1 MTIAVFGMM
10 TPKNESKNKNKDNT
24 MKHIKFIVTLAVLW
38 CIGATSSHAQE
49 FRLLMSRS
57 IMEMPDY
64 KKATAINK
72 ITDWIEVSDGGIY
85 TNFMEV
91 NDFLQKM
98 KTPGLKGLEEANQ
111 FRRMRD
117 RTILTFKFDDNER
130 YYSYN
135 VVAKHGNITKK
146 LTTSKYFFMNVPMSD
161 EPVELT
167 VSTIYAPENAIHI
180 KCQSVPFG
188 NDSLYVFQL
197 DKVCQKVDDTFN
209 LEVLMS
215 DSTSENLPIT
225 NQKFQCVF
233 SQTERYPTKAYLGV
247 TGKKLELDI
256 SKWNPGVG
264 LAASFNA
271 LALKKECNFTTH
283 NAEFAT
289 FNWIGAGLFAQYDTL
304 FLQVRNSK
312 SQLIKDARINIQ
324 RIDYDQQP
332 VNDVDVRYLG
342 VDEKTGDHMILTKG
356 YPAYIEVQANGYMP
370 LLYHYTGAVDP
381 VTKVLSKTGISDYVV
396 MTEGDVN
403 NNETV
408 FFKKELR
415 FLSKKEYYLNAKKK
429 IWDAD
434 ITVLDLVKEPV
445 TETVFFTPNGGTE
458 EMKMADGQ
466 LREKYVTLDLHY
478 AVPKN
483 APLGEAGV
491 VELDFKDSEGKGYAP
506 HLSDDV
512 IDANIYTGLAHSFVV
527 SKYDLSECIP
537 EGETA
542 AVTLRNG
549 DMNDKAF
556 PLLCNFTYTQD
567 EIEEKAEEETVA
579 PGNELENE
587 NPKSKMDDA
596 LELRVPFNF
605 NFKFGDKVKMSL
617 AITLNYLKMEIN
629 WKLTLTLFDPEEEQG
644 EKMERAQERNKTVN
658 DYKVFKTSKNSTFNM
673 IDGKAD
679 KDSELNE
686 IFSQNIMSGMGW
698 AFKFFASGK
707 VPFKGWSA
715 HAKTN
720 FFDFVEELGGSMGYS
735 IKYGLSSMGN
745 LLRAKNM
752 DAAATWADLIETFIH
767 FGFKLDCYVGGEM
780 GITTLRDGYSD
791 QAEGRGIYL
800 EALAYAILAAWLEA
814 GLPTNPMINFAV
826 GVRGGGKL
834 GIYGKFVHSFG
845 DNFGLGLKLTALA
858 LLQYYFNID
867 TFLGG
872 YHKSGNFFDVG
883 GSKLFPDDDT
893 NPYHKDFPNW
903 LPKSTSSRANSY
915 KPLKTEVDADYGKVV
930 LENVASDAYP
940 DYLNED
946 MFVVNHLHDSQ
957 IYDDDGIDV
966 VDIKSGEPTK
976 ISSDDY
982 LAIRHNVSVSGDKK
996 IIVYQ
1001 QCDTIVKPESVTDDN
1016 VEKRSMQLSK
1026 NFNICANILQSDGTW
1041 KKHVV
1046 YQNEEA
1052 NIKPVAAIQDDGKA
1066 AVFWQS
1072 GTFDES
1078 IAETDSIMRQ
1088 YMDGYLLYSRFDGEK
1103 WSEPIRITRIFK
1115 NNTVGDYQA
1124 IMRNDTVLLAVQE
1137 SRKIAEE
1144 TPEEILRYY
1153 SIPENPYHSEYL
1165 DETLKVTNFSI
1176 KKVGDYNVIALT
1188 HEIDTC
1194 KYDVYVKTLKMSC
1207 TPTGKAATDVGLQ
1220 NYSPIGARIVPAANA
1235 SSLADFALMWMENT
1249 DRESKEDG
1257 NRESLG
1263 GHRRV
1268 INAARM
1274 SYTSDLLAATP
1285 ITVGMESDDLVM
1297 LGFDGYL
1304 DDDRIKVLYTLTD
1317 PELAGGTVVVENE
1330 KYFSNSFNY
1339 DLMFDQ
1345 RAAIDGVY
1353 IPLVLMVNNTGTS
1366 AIRGVTAH
1374 LNNQTIEVEDAF
1386 IPPFQTKYFILS
1398 YVMEDD
1404 FNGYISSKVD
1414 VEYENIFKSMFN
1426 SRRKVSNL
1434 RSTMTKVTTVNNV
1447 DTEMKVL
1454 SQSVDDKG
1462 NNTLVVEV
1470 VNNSKVKLRS
1480 DQSILVAVLDNPR
1493 LSEESLMTKMV
1504 KIPASEMRDYG
1515 TYQKLITTITVPSVK
1530 NDVQAV
1536 VAATV
1541 VPESAQS
1548 VAEMNIYREIDPNDS
1563 YQYVTL
1569 HESGTPTYIDG
1580 VRADLRAD
1588 KQMRGKRIAFTYKEN
1603 GIQVCG
1609 LNKGETIRLYDID
1622 GKELFARKANGSEMF
1637 VPINRHA
1644 FFVLS
1649 ANDESIKFLF

>member
-1 MTIAVFGMM
+1 MKPRIRYKV
-10 TPKNESKNKNKDNT
+10 NT

-38 CIGATSSHAQE
+38 CMGATFSLAQD
-49 FRLLMSRS
+49 FRLFMSRS

-64 KKATAINK
+64 KKATAIDK

-85 TNFMEV
+85 SNFMEV

-167 VSTIYAPENAIHI
+167 VSTIYEPEKAIHI

-215 DSTSENLPIT
+215 DSTLENLPIT

-233 SQTERYPTKAYLGV
+233 SQSERYPTKAYLGV

-256 SKWNPGVG
+256 NKWNPGVG

-304 FLQVRNSK
+304 FLQVRNSQ
-312 SQLIKDARINIQ
+312 SQLIKDAKINIQ

-332 VNDVDVRYLG
+332 VSDADVCYLG

-356 YPAYIEVQANGYMP
+356 YPAYIEVQADGYMP
-370 LLYHYTGAVDP
+370 LLYHYTGAADP

-434 ITVLDLVKEPV
+434 IVVLDLVKEPV

-458 EMKMADGQ
+458 EMKMADGE

-491 VELDFKDSEGKGYAP
+491 VELDYKDTEGKGYAP
-506 HLSDDV
+506 HLNDDV

-579 PGNELENE
+579 PGKELENE

-596 LELRVPFNF
+596 LDMRVPINF
-605 NFKFGDKVKMSL
+605 NFKFGDNVKMSL

-629 WKLTLTLFDPEEEQG
+629 WKLTLTLFDPEEDQG
-644 EKMERAQERNKTVN
+644 EMMDRAQKRNKTVN
-658 DYKVFKTSKNSTFNM
+658 GYKNFKTSESTSFNM

-679 KDSELNE
+679 KNSELNE
-686 IFSQNIMSGMGW
+686 MFSQKIESGMGW

-752 DAAATWADLIETFIH
+752 DAAATWADLIETFIR
-767 FGFKLDCYVGGEM
+767 FGFKLDCYVGGQM

-800 EALAYAILAAWLEA
+800 EAMAYAIIAAWLEA
-814 GLPTNPMINFAV
+814 GLPTNPMLNFAV

-858 LLQYYFNID
+858 LLQYYINID

-883 GSKLFPDDDT
+883 GSKLFPNDDT

-903 LPKSTSSRANSY
+903 LPKSSSSRANSY
-915 KPLKTEVDADYGKVV
+915 KQLKTEVDADYGKVV
-930 LENVASDAYP
+930 LENVASDAFP
-940 DYLNED
+940 DYLGED

-966 VDIKSGEPTK
+966 VDIKSGESTK
-976 ISSDDY
+976 ISSDEY
-982 LAIRHNVSVSGDKK
+982 LAIRHDISVSGDKK

-1026 NFNICANILQSDGTW
+1026 NFDICANILQSDGTW

-1046 YQNEEA
+1046 YQSKEA

-1066 AVFWQS
+1066 AVIWQS

-1078 IAETDSIMRQ
+1078 MAETDSIMRQ

-1124 IMRNDTVLLAVQE
+1124 IMRNDTVLLAVQ
-1137 SRKIAEE
+1137 KAITIAGEVQKEE
-1144 TPEEILRYY
+1144 LRYY
-1153 SIPENPYHSEYL
+1153 SIPENPYHSQYIS
-1165 DETLKVTNFSI
+1165 ETINATNFSM
-1176 KKVGDYNVIALT
+1176 KKVGDYNVIAMT
-1188 HEIDTC
+1188 HEVDTC
-1194 KYDVYVKTLKMSC
+1194 KYDVYVKTLKMNC
-1207 TPTGKAATDVGLQ
+1207 MPTGKAATDVGLQ

-1235 SSLADFALMWMENT
+1235 SSVADFALMWMENT

-1257 NRESLG
+1257 NRESLD
-1263 GHRRV
+1263 GHKRV

-1274 SYTSDLLAATP
+1274 SYTGDLLAATP
-1285 ITVGMESDDLVM
+1285 ITVGMESDSLVM
-1297 LGFDGYL
+1297 LDFDGYL

-1345 RAAIDGVY
+1345 RAAVDGVY

-1398 YVMEDD
+1398 YVMDDD
-1404 FNGYISSKVD
+1404 FTGYISSRVD
-1414 VEYENIFKSMFN
+1414 VEYENVFKSTFN

-1493 LSEESLMTKMV
+1493 LSEESLMTEMV
-1504 KIPASEMRDYG
+1504 IIPACEMRDYG
-1515 TYQKLITTITVPSVK
+1515 TCQKLVTTITVPSVR

-1541 VPESAQS
+1541 VPENAHSLS
-1548 VAEMNIYREIDPNDS
+1548 EMNIYQEINPNDS

-1580 VRADLRAD
+1580 VRADLRND
-1588 KQMRGKRIAFTYKEN
+1588 KQMKGKRISFTYKEN
-1603 GIQVCG
+1603 GILVRG
-1609 LNKGETIRLYDID
+1609 LNKGETIRLYNLD
-1622 GKELFARKANGSEMF
+1622 GKELFARKANGLEMF

-1644 FFVLS
+1644 FFVLN

>member
-1 MTIAVFGMM
+1 
-10 TPKNESKNKNKDNT
+10 
-24 MKHIKFIVTLAVLW
+24 
-38 CIGATSSHAQE
+38 
-49 FRLLMSRS
+49 
-57 IMEMPDY
+57 MEMPDY

-478 AVPKN
+478 AITKN

-491 VELDFKDSEGKGYAP
+491 VELDYKDSEGKGYAP
-506 HLSDDV
+506 HLSDEV

-767 FGFKLDCYVGGEM
+767 FGFKIDCYVGGEM

-800 EALAYAILAAWLEA
+800 EALAYAIIAAWLEA

-858 LLQYYFNID
+858 LLQYYINID

-1194 KYDVYVKTLKMSC
+1194 KYDVYVKTMKMSC
-1207 TPTGKAATDVGLQ
+1207 MPTGKAATDVGLQ
-1220 NYSPIGARIVPAANA
+1220 DYSPIGARIVPAANA

-1454 SQSVDDKG
+1454 SQSVDDEG

-1480 DQSILVAVLDNPR
+1480 DQSILVVVLDNPR

>member
-1 MTIAVFGMM
+1 
-10 TPKNESKNKNKDNT
+10 
-24 MKHIKFIVTLAVLW
+24 MKHIKFIVTLVVLW
-38 CIGATSSHAQE
+38 CIGTTCSLAQE

-64 KKATAINK
+64 KKATAIDK

-85 TNFMEV
+85 SNFMEV

-98 KTPGLKGLEEANQ
+98 KIPGLKGLEEANQ

-117 RTILTFKFDDNER
+117 RTILTFKIDDQGK

-146 LTTSKYFFMNVPMSD
+146 LTTSKFFFMNVPMSD

-167 VSTIYAPENAIHI
+167 ISSIYAPDKAIHI
-180 KCQSVPFG
+180 KCQSAPFG

-209 LEVLMS
+209 IEVLMS
-215 DSTSENLPIT
+215 DSTLENLPIT

-233 SQTERYPTKAYLGV
+233 SQSERYPTKAYLGV

-256 SKWNPGVG
+256 NKWNPGVG

-332 VNDVDVRYLG
+332 VSDTDVCFLG
-342 VDEKTGDHMILTKG
+342 VDEKTGDYMILTKG
-356 YPAYIEVQANGYMP
+356 YPAYIEVQADGYMP
-370 LLYHYTGAVDP
+370 LLYHYTGAADP
-381 VTKVLSKTGISDYVV
+381 ETKVLSKTGISDYVV

-434 ITVLDLVKEPV
+434 IVVLDLVKEPV

-458 EMKMADGQ
+458 EMKMADGE

-491 VELDFKDSEGKGYAP
+491 VELDYKDSEGKGYAP

-542 AVTLRNG
+542 ALTLRNG

-579 PGNELENE
+579 PGKELENE

-596 LELRVPFNF
+596 LEMRVPINF
-605 NFKFGDKVKMSL
+605 SFKFGDNVKMSL
-617 AITLNYLKMEIN
+617 AVTLNYLKMEIN
-629 WKLTLTLFDPEEEQG
+629 WKLTLTLFNPEEDQG
-644 EKMERAQERNKTVN
+644 EKMDRAQKRNKTVN
-658 DYKVFKTSKNSTFNM
+658 GYKNFKTSESTSLNM

-686 IFSQNIMSGMGW
+686 MFSQNIESGMGW
-698 AFKFFASGK
+698 VFKFFASGK
-707 VPFKGWSA
+707 VPFKGWGV
-715 HAKTN
+715 HARTN

-735 IKYGLSSMGN
+735 VKYSLSSMGN

-752 DAAATWADLIETFIH
+752 EAAATWADLIETFIR
-767 FGFKLDCYVGGEM
+767 FGFKLDCYVGGQM

-791 QAEGRGIYL
+791 QAEGRGLYL
-800 EALAYAILAAWLEA
+800 EAMAYAILAAWLEA
-814 GLPTNPMINFAV
+814 GLPTNPVINFAV

-858 LLQYYFNID
+858 LVQYYINID
-867 TFLGG
+867 TFIGG

-903 LPKSTSSRANSY
+903 LPKNSRSRANSY
-915 KPLKTEVDADYGKVV
+915 KPLKTEVDAGYGKVV
-930 LENVASDAYP
+930 LESVASDAYP
-940 DYLNED
+940 DYLGED

-966 VDIKSGEPTK
+966 VDIKSGKSTK
-976 ISSDDY
+976 ISSDEY
-982 LAIRHNVSVSGDKK
+982 LAIRHDMSVSGDKK

-1016 VEKRSMQLSK
+1016 VEKRAMQLSK

-1046 YQNEEA
+1046 YQSKEA

-1066 AVFWQS
+1066 AVIWQS

-1078 IAETDSIMRQ
+1078 MAETDSIMRQ
-1088 YMDGYLLYSRFDGEK
+1088 YMDGYLLYSRFDGK
-1103 WSEPIRITRIFK
+1103 QWGEPIRITRIFK

-1137 SRKIAEE
+1137 SRKTAAE
-1144 TPEEILRYY
+1144 TPKEELRYY
-1153 SIPENPYHSEYL
+1153 SIPANPYQSHYFA
-1165 DETLKVTNFSI
+1165 ETINVTNFSI
-1176 KKVGDYNVIALT
+1176 KKVGDYNVVGLT

-1194 KYDVYVKTLKMSC
+1194 KYDVYVKTLNMNGM
-1207 TPTGKAATDVGLQ
+1207 PNGKAATDVGLQ
-1220 NYSPIGARIVPAANA
+1220 KYSPIGARIVPAANA
-1235 SSLADFALMWMENT
+1235 SNVADFALMWMENT

-1274 SYTSDLLAATP
+1274 SYTGDLLAATP
-1285 ITVGMESDDLVM
+1285 ITVGMERDDLVM
-1297 LGFDGYL
+1297 LDFDGYL

-1386 IPPFQTKYFILS
+1386 IPPFQSKYFILS
-1398 YVMEDD
+1398 YVMDDD
-1404 FNGYISSKVD
+1404 FTGYISSKVD
-1414 VEYENIFKSMFN
+1414 VEYENIFKSTFN

-1447 DTEMKVL
+1447 DTEMRVL

-1470 VNNSKVKLRS
+1470 VNNSKVKLRP

-1541 VPESAQS
+1541 VPENARSIS
-1548 VAEMNIYREIDPNDS
+1548 EMSIYREINPNDS

-1569 HESGTPTYIDG
+1569 HESGIPTYIDG
-1580 VRADLRAD
+1580 VRTDLRAD
-1588 KQMRGKRIAFTYKEN
+1588 KQMKGKRITFAYKEN
-1603 GIQVCG
+1603 GILVWG
-1609 LNKGETIRLYDID
+1609 LNKEETIRLYDLD
-1622 GKELFARKANGSEMF
+1622 GKELFTRKANGTEMF
-1637 VPINRHA
+1637 IPINRHA
-1644 FFVLS
+1644 FFVLN

>member
-1 MTIAVFGMM
+1 
-10 TPKNESKNKNKDNT
+10 
-24 MKHIKFIVTLAVLW
+24 
-38 CIGATSSHAQE
+38 
-49 FRLLMSRS
+49 
-57 IMEMPDY
+57 MEMPDY

>member
-1 MTIAVFGMM
+1 MKLRIRYKV
-10 TPKNESKNKNKDNT
+10 NT

-38 CIGATSSHAQE
+38 CMGATYSHAQE

-57 IMEMPDY
+57 IMEIPDY

-85 TNFMEV
+85 SNFMEV

-167 VSTIYAPENAIHI
+167 VSTIYEPEKAIHI

-332 VNDVDVRYLG
+332 VNDADVRYLG

-370 LLYHYTGAVDP
+370 LLYHYTGAADP

-491 VELDFKDSEGKGYAP
+491 VELDYKDSEGKGYAP
-506 HLSDDV
+506 HLSDEV

-629 WKLTLTLFDPEEEQG
+629 WKLTLTLFNPEEEQG

-658 DYKVFKTSKNSTFNM
+658 DYKIFKTSKNSTFNM

-686 IFSQNIMSGMGW
+686 MFSQNIMSGMGW

-767 FGFKLDCYVGGEM
+767 FGFKIDCYVGGEM

-800 EALAYAILAAWLEA
+800 EALAYAIIAAWLEA

-858 LLQYYFNID
+858 LLQYYINID

-966 VDIKSGEPTK
+966 VDIKSGESTK

-1137 SRKIAEE
+1137 SRKIADEA
-1144 TPEEILRYY
+1144 PEEKLRYY
-1153 SIPENPYHSEYL
+1153 SIPENPYHSLYL
-1165 DETLKVTNFSI
+1165 DETIKVTNFSI
-1176 KKVGDYNVIALT
+1176 KKVGDYNVIAMT

-1194 KYDVYVKTLKMSC
+1194 KYDVYVKTMKMSC
-1207 TPTGKAATDVGLQ
+1207 MPTGKAATDVGLQ
-1220 NYSPIGARIVPAANA
+1220 DYSPIGARIVPAANA

-1263 GHRRV
+1263 GHKRV

-1274 SYTSDLLAATP
+1274 SYTNDLLAATP

-1414 VEYENIFKSMFN
+1414 VEYENIFKSTFN

-1454 SQSVDDKG
+1454 SQSVDDEG

-1480 DQSILVAVLDNPR
+1480 DQSILVVVLDNPR

-1515 TYQKLITTITVPSVK
+1515 TYQKLVTTITVPSVK

-1569 HESGTPTYIDG
+1569 HESGTPTYING

-1588 KQMRGKRIAFTYKEN
+1588 KQMKGKRIAFTYKEN
-1603 GIQVCG
+1603 GIQVRG
-1609 LNKGETIRLYDID
+1609 LNKGETIRLYDIN

-1637 VPINRHA
+1637 VPINRQA

>member
-1 MTIAVFGMM
+1 
-10 TPKNESKNKNKDNT
+10 
-24 MKHIKFIVTLAVLW
+24 MKPIKYILTLVMLW
-38 CIGATSSHAQE
+38 SIGATCSLAQD

-64 KKATAINK
+64 KKATAIDK

-85 TNFMEV
+85 SNFMEV

-98 KTPGLKGLEEANQ
+98 KTPGLKGLDEANQ

-117 RTILTFKFDDNER
+117 RTILTFKFEDEGKYN
-130 YYSYN
+130 SYN
-135 VVAKHGNITKK
+135 VVAKHGNIIKK

-161 EPVELT
+161 KPVELT
-167 VSTIYAPENAIHI
+167 VSSIYFPDNAIHI

-197 DKVCQKVDDTFN
+197 DKVCQTVDDTFN

-215 DSTSENLPIT
+215 DSTMENLPIT

-233 SQTERYPTKAYLGV
+233 SQSDRYPTKAYLGM

-256 SKWNPGVG
+256 NKWNPGVG

-304 FLQVRNSK
+304 FLQVRNPK

-332 VNDVDVRYLG
+332 VSDADVRYIG
-342 VDEKTGDHMILTKG
+342 IDEKTGDYMILTK
-356 YPAYIEVQANGYMP
+356 VQADGYMP
-370 LLYHYTGAVDP
+370 LLYHYTGAADP
-381 VTKVLSKTGISDYVV
+381 ETHVLSKTGISDYVV
-396 MTEGDVN
+396 MTEGNVN

-408 FFKKELR
+408 FYKKELR
-415 FLSKKEYYLNAKKK
+415 FLSKKEYYMNAKKK

-434 ITVLDLVKEPV
+434 IVVLDLVKEPV

-458 EMKMADGQ
+458 ELKMADGE
-466 LREKYVTLDLHY
+466 LREKYATLALHY

-483 APLGEAGV
+483 AALGEAGI
-491 VELDFKDSEGKGYAP
+491 VELDYKDTEGKGYAP
-506 HLSDDV
+506 HISDDV
-512 IDANIYTGLAHSFVV
+512 IDAKIYTGLAHSFVV

-537 EGETA
+537 DGETA
-542 AVTLRNG
+542 ALTLRNG
-549 DMNDKAF
+549 EMNDKAF

-596 LELRVPFNF
+596 LDMRVPINF
-605 NFKFGDKVKMSL
+605 TFKFGDNVKMSL

-629 WKLTLTLFDPEEEQG
+629 WKLTLTLFNPEEDQG
-644 EKMERAQERNKTVN
+644 EMMERALKRNKTVN
-658 DYKVFKTSKNSTFNM
+658 AYKNFKTSENTSFNM

-679 KDSELNE
+679 KDSELDE
-686 IFSQNIMSGMGW
+686 MFSQNINSGMGW

-735 IKYGLSSMGN
+735 IKYGMTSLGN

-752 DAAATWADLIETFIH
+752 EAAATWTDLIETFIR

-814 GLPTNPMINFAV
+814 GLPTNPMLNFAV
-826 GVRGGGKL
+826 GIRGGGKL

-845 DNFGLGLKLTALA
+845 NNFGLGLKLTALA
-858 LLQYYFNID
+858 LMQYYINID

-872 YHKSGNFFDVG
+872 YHKSGNIFDVG

-903 LPKSTSSRANSY
+903 LPKTSISRANSY

-940 DYLNED
+940 DYLGED

-966 VDIKSGEPTK
+966 VDLKSGESTK
-976 ISSDDY
+976 ISSDEY
-982 LAIRHNVSVSGDKK
+982 LAIRHNLSVSGDKK
-996 IIVYQ
+996 IIAYQ

-1016 VEKRSMQLSK
+1016 VEKRSMELSK
-1026 NFNICANILQSDGTW
+1026 NFYICANILQSDGTW

-1046 YQNEEA
+1046 YQSEEA

-1066 AVFWQS
+1066 AVIWQS

-1078 IAETDSIMRQ
+1078 TAETDSIMRQ
-1088 YMDGYLLYSRFDGEK
+1088 YMDGFLLYSRFDGEQ

-1124 IMRNDTVLLAVQE
+1124 IMRNDTVLVAVQE
-1137 SRKIAEE
+1137 SYKDMAEA
-1144 TPEEILRYY
+1144 PKEEISYFCF
-1153 SIPENPYHSEYL
+1153 PENPYQSHYIT
-1165 DETLKVTNFSI
+1165 ETINATNFSI
-1176 KKVGDYNVIALT
+1176 KKVGGYNVIALT

-1194 KYDVYVKTLKMSC
+1194 KYDVYVKTLRMNGM
-1207 TPTGKAATDVGLQ
+1207 PTGKAATDVGLQ

-1235 SSLADFALMWMENT
+1235 SSVADFALMWMENT

-1257 NRESLG
+1257 NKESLG

-1268 INAARM
+1268 LNAARM
-1274 SYTSDLLAATP
+1274 SYTGDLLAATP

-1297 LGFDGYL
+1297 LNFDGYL
-1304 DDDRIKVLYTLTD
+1304 DDDRIKALYTLTD

-1330 KYFSNSFNY
+1330 KYFSNSFSY

-1374 LNNQTIEVEDAF
+1374 LNDQTIELEDAF

-1398 YVMEDD
+1398 YVMDDD
-1404 FNGYISSKVD
+1404 FNGYISSQVD
-1414 VEYENIFKSMFN
+1414 VEYENIFKSIFN
-1426 SRRKVSNL
+1426 NRRKVSNL
-1434 RSTMTKVTTVNNV
+1434 RSTMARITPMNNV

-1454 SQSVDDKG
+1454 SQSVDDNG
-1462 NNTLVVEV
+1462 NNTFVVEV
-1470 VNNSKVKLRS
+1470 TNKSKVKLRS
-1480 DQSILVAVLDNPR
+1480 DQSIMLAVLDNPR
-1493 LSEESLMTKMV
+1493 LSEESMMTEMV
-1504 KIPASEMRDYG
+1504 RIPASEMRDYG
-1515 TYQKLITTITVPSVK
+1515 TYQKLITTITVPSVR
-1530 NDVQAV
+1530 NDIQAV

-1541 VPESAQS
+1541 VPESANS
-1548 VAEMNIYREIDPNDS
+1548 ISEMNTYREINPNDS

-1603 GIQVCG
+1603 GILVRG
-1609 LNKGETIRLYDID
+1609 LSKGETIRLYDLD
-1622 GKELFARKANGSEMF
+1622 GKELFTGKANGTEML

-1649 ANDESIKFLF
+1649 ADDESIKFLF